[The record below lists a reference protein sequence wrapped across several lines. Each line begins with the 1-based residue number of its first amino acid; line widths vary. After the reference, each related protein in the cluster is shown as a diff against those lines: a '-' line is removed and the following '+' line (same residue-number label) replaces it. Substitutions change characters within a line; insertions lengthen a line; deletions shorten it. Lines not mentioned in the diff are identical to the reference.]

1 MTKEYWFPTAFSSWG
16 CQEKAAI
23 ACVLASGRLT
33 MGEEVAAFERE
44 FADFHGL
51 RHGIM
56 VNSGSSANLVAVAAL
71 FHVKQNPLKQGDQA
85 LVPALAWATTYAPLV
100 QHGLDLVLVDCDE
113 GWNADP
119 YALKD
124 VEARLVVGC
133 SILGNPAQ
141 LDTWR
146 TIAGV
151 HDAYLLEDNCESLG
165 ASIGGK
171 LCGTFGLMS
180 TFSFYYSHQ
189 ISAIEGGMILTDDDE
204 CATLCRLLRDHGMTR
219 HVEKP
224 KTFEAEY
231 DFRLFG
237 YNVRPVELHA
247 AVAREQLKKLPGFIA
262 ARRANAA
269 LFRRLTEGL
278 PIQHP
283 TLTGKPSPFGLNF
296 TVPDKEARAS
306 LAMALRE
313 AGVDCR
319 LPTGGSFAKHAYG
332 APWRGQATP
341 KADRVHDTGM
351 FLGNAPFD
359 IAEKIEKAVDV
370 MKAAL

>member
-1 MTKEYWFPTAFSSWG
+1 MGSALRRRTNSRRPTAAARITKSTRLPPTCRPSSG
-16 CQEKAAI
+16 TGGRSDDGR
-23 ACVLASGRLT
+23 VLVSDGFLVMGLPGEGRDRLRASGRLT
-33 MGEEVAAFERE
+33 VGEEVAAFERE

-237 YNVRPVELHA
+237 YNVF
-247 AVAREQLKKLPGFIA
+247 GFSTCRVIPWS
-262 ARRANAA
+262 RR
-269 LFRRLTEGL
+269 
-278 PIQHP
+278 
-283 TLTGKPSPFGLNF
+283 
-296 TVPDKEARAS
+296 
-306 LAMALRE
+306 
-313 AGVDCR
+313 
-319 LPTGGSFAKHAYG
+319 
-332 APWRGQATP
+332 
-341 KADRVHDTGM
+341 
-351 FLGNAPFD
+351 
-359 IAEKIEKAVDV
+359 
-370 MKAAL
+370 